1 MKSWNRQ
8 IGRNYEP
15 RESKSRGSNPTGVW
29 RTYGGGK
36 ATSPKSTA
44 KGKTENWRE
53 SSKTQKGVIMRP
65 MSEQDEYNEAVA
77 NMQLKLAPKKD
88 FEKLLNDSYDPIRN
102 AMRRHPKL
110 TEEEAVAFAKAFG
123 F

>member
-1 MKSWNRQ
+1 MR
-8 IGRNYEP
+8 
-15 RESKSRGSNPTGVW
+15 
-29 RTYGGGK
+29 
-36 ATSPKSTA
+36 PKSEQEIWN
-44 KGKTENWRE
+44 EN
-53 SSKTQKGVIMRP
+53 
-65 MSEQDEYNEAVA
+65 VA

-88 FEKLLNDSYDPIRN
+88 FERLLNDSYDPIRN